1 MLVTSVS
8 FFNEVSIET
17 KNYPRNWFHFLT
29 SLKSENHAQRPLFHL
44 LTRLPQRRKNYPRKW
59 FHFLTS
65 LKSENHAQR
74 PLFHFL
80 TRLPQRRKKY
90 PQSIFYHG
98 FQEDNA
104 PEGDH
109 VKGQNSVMASKR
121 NSFDGRNTL
130 WKDTMSRVT
139 TGVKRS
145 GSNNPIEEITM
156 STTGSKSSEVEAMG
170 DNAT

>member
-1 MLVTSVS
+1 M
-8 FFNEVSIET
+8 
-17 KNYPRNWFHFLT
+17 
-29 SLKSENHAQRPLFHL
+29 SLKS
-44 LTRLPQRRKNYPRKW
+44 K
-59 FHFLTS
+59 
-65 LKSENHAQR
+65 NHAQR

-80 TRLPQRRKKY
+80 TRFPQRQKNYPRK
-90 PQSIFYHG
+90 PLLDHG

-104 PEGDH
+104 LEEHH
-109 VKGQNSVMASKR
+109 VKGQKSVMATKR
-121 NSFDGRNTL
+121 SSLEGRNAL

-156 STTGSKSSEVEAMG
+156 STTVYKSSEVEAMG

>member
-1 MLVTSVS
+1 LKSENLNAQRKTSVS
-8 FFNEVSIET
+8 FFNEVA
-17 KNYPRNWFHFLT
+17 
-29 SLKSENHAQRPLFHL
+29 SEMQKTILGTL
-44 LTRLPQRRKNYPRKW
+44 LD
-59 FHFLTS
+59 
-65 LKSENHAQR
+65 
-74 PLFHFL
+74 
-80 TRLPQRRKKY
+80 
-90 PQSIFYHG
+90 HG

-104 PEGDH
+104 LEGDH

-121 NSFDGRNTL
+121 SSLEGRNTL
-130 WKDTMSRVT
+130 WKDTMSRVA